1 MRECEQFCSG
11 FTCVLNSLVEKPCN
25 RLPGSSCVPDVSDF
39 VFAGNNNYVCP
50 DVRDVED
57 TLKKYATQKSRSP
70 ATTSACF
77 VLPDWYRPSWD
88 KYLAPMRV
96 LAHYQPHAKVLVK
109 EDNGDRV
116 SMPWGTKVYFD
127 SREYDP
133 YVLPAASAIA
143 DTGLTMWYH
152 GKINGAKANVLI
164 DSGSSRT
171 IVDRK
176 FCQRKGLRITPF
188 PYGEAHAIC
197 LADGQPA
204 YLSGTCQFVLRLG
217 GYKCQMTCDVFD
229 LFPGCDLILGDK
241 WLLDR
246 RAVTDWGART
256 LSVPKTGQR
265 RGTIKVAAIPAGDTP
280 VVSPLLSV
288 PQLRKAVRKGLPSY
302 LVFVRVDEA
311 TGSSVMASAAELP
324 CTIGDPQLQRLIDEY
339 KSVFPPDLP
348 SLDPNSPPREADVS
362 IPLESGARPVVRPMF
377 RYSPLEKVE
386 MERQIKDLLSKGL
399 IEPSSSPFAA
409 PILFVRKKDGTLR
422 MCIDYR
428 ALNKV
433 TIKNKYPLPRI
444 DDLMDHLSGSACF
457 SSIDLMSG
465 YHQLRIDP
473 ADVPKTAFRSPFG
486 LYQYKVL
493 PFGLSNAPSIFQAAM
508 NRIFGDYMGKFMVVY
523 LDDILIF
530 SRSKE
535 EHYEH
540 VRLVLERLREHQLYA
555 KLSKCEFLREEV
567 PFLGF
572 IVSAEGI
579 KVDPRKTAAITQWAT
594 PTEDKDPL
602 SNLRSFLG
610 LTNYFRRFVMAYAKM
625 ISPLTDL
632 LKKDAPFVWGPDQE
646 QAFLRIK
653 EALTNPPVLALPDFS
668 KPFEIWCDASGIG
681 IGAVMLQEGRPITFE
696 SRKLNSAEKNY
707 HVTEQEL
714 LAVVHALK
722 VWRCYLEGV
731 VFTVVTDH
739 KPNTFFSTQPIL
751 SRRQVGWSQYLQQ
764 FTFRWEY
771 RPGRINVA
779 DHLSRYPVLVMT
791 RRAAKHADRSR
802 AEQHNRSGEHATDGN
817 IDCPMSQPPQ
827 SRASHPRH
835 QSAGS
840 CELTQFERRVC
851 QGYEEDPWFDSSN
864 TCKLSNVDGLWYAQN
879 RLVLP
884 RSLRGEIMS
893 QYHDSLWAGHFGV
906 TKTCKAL
913 EQRFWWPRMRQQVA
927 DFVRT
932 CDSCQR
938 VKTRN
943 TYPHGLL

>member
-1 MRECEQFCSG
+1 
-11 FTCVLNSLVEKPCN
+11 
-25 RLPGSSCVPDVSDF
+25 
-39 VFAGNNNYVCP
+39 
-50 DVRDVED
+50 
-57 TLKKYATQKSRSP
+57 
-70 ATTSACF
+70 
-77 VLPDWYRPSWD
+77 
-88 KYLAPMRV
+88 
-96 LAHYQPHAKVLVK
+96 
-109 EDNGDRV
+109 
-116 SMPWGTKVYFD
+116 
-127 SREYDP
+127 
-133 YVLPAASAIA
+133 
-143 DTGLTMWYH
+143 
-152 GKINGAKANVLI
+152 
-164 DSGSSRT
+164 
-171 IVDRK
+171 
-176 FCQRKGLRITPF
+176 
-188 PYGEAHAIC
+188 
-197 LADGQPA
+197 
-204 YLSGTCQFVLRLG
+204 
-217 GYKCQMTCDVFD
+217 
-229 LFPGCDLILGDK
+229 
-241 WLLDR
+241 
-246 RAVTDWGART
+246 
-256 LSVPKTGQR
+256 
-265 RGTIKVAAIPAGDTP
+265 
-280 VVSPLLSV
+280 
-288 PQLRKAVRKGLPSY
+288 
-302 LVFVRVDEA
+302 
-311 TGSSVMASAAELP
+311 
-324 CTIGDPQLQRLIDEY
+324 
-339 KSVFPPDLP
+339 
-348 SLDPNSPPREADVS
+348 
-362 IPLESGARPVVRPMF
+362 
-377 RYSPLEKVE
+377 

-409 PILFVRKKDGTLR
+409 PISFVRKKDGTLR

-579 KVDPRKTAAITQWAT
+579 KVDPRKTAAITQWAS
-594 PTEDKDPL
+594 PTEGKDPL

-739 KPNTFFSTQPIL
+739 KPSTFFSTQPIL
-751 SRRQVGWSQYLQQ
+751 SRR
-764 FTFRWEY
+764 
-771 RPGRINVA
+771 
-779 DHLSRYPVLVMT
+779 
-791 RRAAKHADRSR
+791 
-802 AEQHNRSGEHATDGN
+802 
-817 IDCPMSQPPQ
+817 
-827 SRASHPRH
+827 
-835 QSAGS
+835 
-840 CELTQFERRVC
+840 
-851 QGYEEDPWFDSSN
+851 
-864 TCKLSNVDGLWYAQN
+864 
-879 RLVLP
+879 
-884 RSLRGEIMS
+884 
-893 QYHDSLWAGHFGV
+893 
-906 TKTCKAL
+906 
-913 EQRFWWPRMRQQVA
+913 
-927 DFVRT
+927 
-932 CDSCQR
+932 
-938 VKTRN
+938 
-943 TYPHGLL
+943 